1 MSSVRTS
8 GRGAARE
15 LRVRAGLR
23 PGGPLTDEA
32 YLAGLGERVRQ
43 FRARRGMTRK
53 ILARDSGVSER
64 YLAQLETG
72 HGNIS
77 ILLLRRVA
85 AAMGMPLG
93 DLLQEGPER
102 PVEYTLAR
110 QILDALPA
118 SDLAPAY
125 RALAQTMGTAA
136 HPSRAGRIALIG
148 LRGAGKSTL
157 GRRLAERLSVPFV
170 ELAEVIATE
179 SGTTLSEIFSLYG
192 QAAYRRYERRA
203 VEKVIAE
210 HEHAVI
216 ATGGSIV
223 SEPATYELLLRA
235 CHTIWITASPADHMG
250 RVMAQGDLRPM
261 KASREA
267 MADLKR
273 ILENRRDLY
282 GRAEAIVDTSGKNAD
297 ESFAALLAAARPLL
311 GDSAG

>member
-1 MSSVRTS
+1 MATEKTKR
-8 GRGAARE
+8 ARE
-15 LRVRAGLR
+15 TKVRAAE
-23 PGGPLTDEA
+23 LTDRA

-64 YLAQLETG
+64 YLAQLEGG

-85 AAMGMPLG
+85 TAMGLPLG

-102 PVEYTLAR
+102 PVEYALAR
-110 QILDALPA
+110 QILDGLPA
-118 SDLAPAY
+118 TEIGPAY
-125 RALAQTMGTAA
+125 RALAQSLGRPAGTA
-136 HPSRAGRIALIG
+136 RGGRIALIG

-157 GRRLAERLSVPFV
+157 GRLLAEQLNVPFI
-170 ELAEVIATE
+170 ELAELIAEE
-179 SGTTLSEIFSLYG
+179 SGTSLSEIFSLCG

-203 VEKVIAE
+203 LERAIK
-210 HEHAVI
+210 HERAVI

-223 SEPATYELLLRA
+223 SEAATYELLLRS
-235 CHTIWITASPADHMG
+235 CHTVWIVATPAEHMG

-261 KASREA
+261 QASREA

-273 ILENRRDLY
+273 ILENRRALY
-282 GRAEAIVDTSGKNAD
+282 GKAEAMVETTAKPIEDS
-297 ESFAALLAAARPLL
+297 AAELAAVAARLI
-311 GDSAG
+311 DDAI

>member
-1 MSSVRTS
+1 MSSARS
-8 GRGAARE
+8 PGRSAARE
-15 LRVRAGLR
+15 TRLR

-85 AAMGMPLG
+85 AAMGMPLA

-118 SDLAPAY
+118 TELAPAY
-125 RALAQTMGTAA
+125 RALAQTMGTTA

-148 LRGAGKSTL
+148 LRGAGKTTL
-157 GRRLAERLSVPFV
+157 GRRLAERLGVPFV
-170 ELAEVIATE
+170 EIADLVAAE

-203 VEKVIAE
+203 VERVITE
-210 HEHAVI
+210 HERAVI
-216 ATGGSIV
+216 ATGGSLV

-235 CHTIWITASPADHMG
+235 CHTIWIAASPADHMG

-273 ILENRRDLY
+273 ILENRRELY
-282 GRAEAIVDTSGKNAD
+282 GRAEAVVDTSGKDAD
-297 ESFAALLAAARPLL
+297 DSFAALLAAARPLL
-311 GDSAG
+311 GDPAG

>member
-1 MSSVRTS
+1 MPAERSSKTTR
-8 GRGAARE
+8 AAK
-15 LRVRAGLR
+15 AAS
-23 PGGPLTDEA
+23 PGLTDRA
-32 YLAGLGERVRQ
+32 YLASLGERVRQ

-85 AAMGMPLG
+85 AAMGMPLA

-118 SDLAPAY
+118 TELAPAY
-125 RALAQTMGTAA
+125 RVLAQTIGSTTQS
-136 HPSRAGRIALIG
+136 SRAGRIALIG
-148 LRGAGKSTL
+148 LRGAGKTTL
-157 GRRLAERLSVPFV
+157 GRRLAEHLGMPFV
-170 ELAEVIATE
+170 EIADVVAAE
-179 SGTTLSEIFSLYG
+179 SGTSLSEIFSLYG

-210 HEHAVI
+210 HERAVI
-216 ATGGSIV
+216 ATGGSLV

-235 CHTIWITASPADHMG
+235 CHTIWIAASPADHMG

-273 ILENRRDLY
+273 ILENRRELY
-282 GRAEAIVDTSGKNAD
+282 GRAAATVDTSGKD
-297 ESFAALLAAARPLL
+297 SEESFAALLAAARPLL
-311 GDSAG
+311 GDSAA